1 MALAVPPSCHNE
13 VAPATRRTS
22 GSRAHHLTR
31 GSEMVERICS
41 DGDCD
46 KKAHARGLCPMHYQR
61 LRLHGSTG
69 TPPPAKYAPWKH
81 GTSQGY
87 NYHQCRCEKCR
98 AWVREYQREWQIRRR
113 ATNLARLASGELS
126 HGRTGYI
133 YGCRCEVC
141 SDAASNASS
150 SWYERNTEHA
160 KNNASRNG
168 EVRRARQRNL
178 PAFKVSEREWR
189 RLCQRYDN
197 RCAYCGER
205 NPLQREHVIPISR
218 GGQHSI
224 GNLLPACKLCN
235 LAKGTKLLAEL
246 KYRI

>member
-1 MALAVPPSCHNE
+1 MPQG
-13 VAPATRRTS
+13 T
-22 GSRAHHLTR
+22 
-31 GSEMVERICS
+31 CS
-41 DGDCD
+41 IEGCE
-46 KKAHARGLCPMHYQR
+46 KTAHARGFCPMHYQR
-61 LRLHGSTG
+61 WRLHGSTD
-69 TPPPAKYAPWKH
+69 TPPPAVYAPWKH

-87 NYHQCRCEKCR
+87 RYHGCRCAQCKQWR
-98 AWVREYQREWQIRRR
+98 SDYTKTYARRR
-113 ATNLARLASGELS
+113 GANKTFK
-126 HGRTGYI
+126 HGIDGYNC
-133 YGCRCEVC
+133 GCRCEVC
-141 SDAASNASS
+141 VLAARARMS